1 MLDQARVNSSSNLLL
16 GFMPQG
22 DRDLLGAHLEA
33 ASLAVPDVLE
43 QPDKPIEFIY
53 FPEAGFVSIVGDATG
68 IEQIEIGMVGK
79 EGMTGVE
86 VILGDDRSPY
96 RTFVQAEG
104 LALRLRSDD
113 LRTALEASS
122 TMRDAMLRY
131 VQVFMVQ
138 TSQTAL
144 ANASALLTQKLA
156 RWLLMSEDRL
166 GTRHIPL
173 THEFLSMMLGVQR
186 PGVTIALGEL
196 ESRGLIATKRGLIS
210 ILDRPG
216 MIAMTKGIYG
226 VAEREYERRL
236 TKVCSKRKLVH

>member
-1 MLDQARVNSSSNLLL
+1 MLDTARLNSSTNLLL
-16 GFMPQG
+16 GFMPQS

-33 ASLAVPDVLE
+33 ASLIVPEVLE
-43 QPDKPIEFIY
+43 RPDEPIEFIY
-53 FPEAGFVSIVGDATG
+53 FPEGGFVSIVGDAA
-68 IEQIEIGMVGK
+68 IVEHIEIGLVGK
-79 EGMTGVE
+79 EGMTGIE

-96 RTFVQAEG
+96 RAFVQADG
-104 LALRLRSDD
+104 QALRLRSHD
-113 LRTALEASS
+113 LRTALGASS
-122 TMRDAMLRY
+122 TMRNIMLRY

-166 GTRHIPL
+166 NTKHIPL

-186 PGVTIALGEL
+186 PGVTIAIGEL
-196 ESRGLIATKRGLIS
+196 ESHGLIAAKRGLIS

-216 MIAMTKGIYG
+216 MVAMTKGIYG
-226 VAEREYERRL
+226 VAEREYERRF
-236 TKVCSKRKLVH
+236 RKMH